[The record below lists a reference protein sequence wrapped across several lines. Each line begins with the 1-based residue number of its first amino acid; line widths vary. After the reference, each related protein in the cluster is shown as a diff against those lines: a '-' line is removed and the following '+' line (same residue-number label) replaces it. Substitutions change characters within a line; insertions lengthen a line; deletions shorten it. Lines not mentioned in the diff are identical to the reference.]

1 MKWGKRIGAAVI
13 GMAAVLGVVVTPAQ
27 AVTAATSNAAPDISL
42 ANIKAHLS
50 SLQTIANQNGGN
62 RASGRPGYPASV
74 SYVAQKLR
82 DAGYNV
88 TLQTCTSCAGQ
99 SQNIIAEWPQG
110 DANQVIMLGAHLD
123 SVAAGPGINDNG
135 SGSASILEVALT
147 LARENPTM
155 AKRVR
160 FGWWADEES
169 GLRGSKHYVANLPA
183 AERTKIKT
191 YLNFDMIGS
200 DNWGY
205 FVYDDVA
212 SVKAVFDE
220 YFTSIGIRTEGDTE
234 GDGRSDHASFKSAG
248 IPVGGLAT
256 GAGYTKSA
264 AQQQKWGGTAGRAF
278 DSCYHRACDTLSNI
292 PDTPLEKNSD
302 AIGYAVW
309 KLAVGASTG
318 PDFSLALSPSS
329 GTVQAGQSA
338 TVTVT
343 TATTS
348 GAAQAV
354 SLSASGLP
362 AGATATF
369 NPASVQSGASSTLT
383 IATSAST
390 PNGTS
395 TITVLGDGT
404 AVDRT
409 AQYTLTVGD
418 VSVRT
423 FTNGTDFAL
432 PDYATVNS
440 PITSSATGSATSP
453 VKVTV
458 TGTHTCSEDLRISLK
473 APDGSTYSVKATGSL
488 PCTDLGTR
496 SYSVPVTNEAA
507 SGTWTLVLYDAYA
520 QDTGTLDSWTIT
532 V

>member
-1 MKWGKRIGAAVI
+1 MKWGKRIGAAVV

-27 AVTAATSNAAPDISL
+27 AVTAANLNAAPDISL

-62 RASGRPGYPASV
+62 RASGRSGYTASV

-110 DANQVIMLGAHLD
+110 DANQVLMLGAHLD

-212 SVKAVFDE
+212 SVKSVFDE
-220 YFTSIGIRTEGDTE
+220 YFSSIGIQTEGDTE

-264 AQQQKWGGTAGRAF
+264 AQRTKWGGTAGAPF

-302 AIGYAVW
+302 AIAYAVW
-309 KLAVGASTG
+309 KLAVGTSTG
-318 PDFSLALSPSS
+318 PDFSLGLSPAS
-329 GTVQAGQSA
+329 GTVQPGQSA
-338 TVTVT
+338 TVTVN

-409 AQYTLTVGD
+409 AQYTLTVGN

-423 FTNGTDFAL
+423 FSNGTDFAL
-432 PDYATVNS
+432 NDYATVNS
-440 PITSSATGSATSP
+440 PITSSATGNAVSP

-496 SYSVPVTNEAA
+496 NYSVPVTNEAA

-520 QDTGTLDSWTIT
+520 QDTGTLDSWSIT

>member
-1 MKWGKRIGAAVI
+1 MKWGKRIGAAVV

-27 AVTAATSNAAPDISL
+27 AVTAANLNAAPDISL

-62 RASGRPGYPASV
+62 RASGRSGYTASV

-110 DANQVIMLGAHLD
+110 DANQVLMLGAHLD

-212 SVKAVFDE
+212 SVKSVFDE
-220 YFTSIGIRTEGDTE
+220 YFSSIGIQTEGDTE

-264 AQQQKWGGTAGRAF
+264 AQRTKWGGTAGAPF

-302 AIGYAVW
+302 AIAYAVW
-309 KLAVGASTG
+309 KLAVGTSTG
-318 PDFSLALSPSS
+318 PDFSLGLSPAS
-329 GTVQAGQSA
+329 GTVQPGQSA
-338 TVTVT
+338 TVTVN

-409 AQYTLTVGD
+409 AQYTLTVGN

-423 FTNGTDFAL
+423 FSNGTDFAL
-432 PDYATVNS
+432 NDYATVNS
-440 PITSSATGSATSP
+440 PITSSATGNAVSP

-458 TGTHTCSEDLRISLK
+458 TGTHTCSGDLRFSLK

-496 SYSVPVTNEAA
+496 TYSVPVTNEAA

-520 QDTGTLDSWTIT
+520 QDTGTLDSWSIT

>member
-1 MKWGKRIGAAVI
+1 MKWGKRLGAAVV
-13 GMAAVLGVVVTPAQ
+13 GMAAVLGVVTAPAQ
-27 AVTAATSNAAPDISL
+27 AVTTETITAAPDISL
-42 ANIKAHLS
+42 ANVKAHLS
-50 SLQTIANQNGGN
+50 ALQTIANQNGGN

-74 SYVAQKLR
+74 SYVEQKLR
-82 DAGYNV
+82 AAGYNV
-88 TLQTCTSCAGQ
+88 TLQTCTTCAGS
-99 SQNIIAEWPQG
+99 SQNVIAEWPQG
-110 DANQVIMLGAHLD
+110 DASQVIMLGAHLD
-123 SVAAGPGINDNG
+123 SVSAGPGINDNG

-147 LARENPTM
+147 LARENPAM

-169 GLRGSKHYVANLPA
+169 GLRGSKFYVNSLPQT
-183 AERTKIKT
+183 ERTKIKT

-220 YFTSIGIRTEGDTE
+220 YFRTIGIQTEGDTE

-292 PDTPLEKNSD
+292 PDTPVEKNSD
-302 AIGYAVW
+302 AIAYALW

-318 PDFSLALSPSS
+318 NDFSLALSPSS

-338 TVTVT
+338 TVTVNT
-343 TATTS
+343 TTTS
-348 GAAQAV
+348 GTAQAV

-369 NPASVQSGASSTLT
+369 NPASVQSGGSSTLT

-395 TITVLGDGT
+395 TITVTGDG
-404 AVDRT
+404 ASVDRT
-409 AQYTLTVGD
+409 AQYTLTVGTGG
-418 VSVRT
+418 VRT
-423 FTNGTDFAL
+423 FSNGTDYAL
-432 PDYATVNS
+432 NDYATVNS
-440 PITSSATGSATSP
+440 PITSTATGSATSP

-458 TGTHTCSEDLRISLK
+458 TGTHTCSEDLRISLQ
-473 APDGSTYSVKATGSL
+473 APDGSSYSVKPTGSL

-496 SYSVPVTNEAA
+496 TYSVPVTGEAA

-520 QDTGTLDSWTIT
+520 QDTGTLDSWSIT